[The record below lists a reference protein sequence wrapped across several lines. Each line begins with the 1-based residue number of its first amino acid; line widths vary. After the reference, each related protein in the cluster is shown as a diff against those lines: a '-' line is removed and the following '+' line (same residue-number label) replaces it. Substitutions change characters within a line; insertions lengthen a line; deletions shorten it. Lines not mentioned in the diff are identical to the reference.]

1 MSCKMWSVLPVQESE
16 DLPVEQRKHFTFAFA
31 CHTPDASH
39 LDKDGFKHELVLLD
53 GHGFVWAWWLHL
65 YHLLSVPAPSR
76 SNNIALRHHLDMGST
91 FAPSHLPDF
100 RGWKLYHDG
109 DGVAIMHGPEIVAAK
124 DGPNA
129 VLVYDAM
136 MLADDPADNDKLN
149 WRTIFS
155 GQFIMRDMPEHPVV
169 HLSGLH
175 IYAGREVQERKASVT
190 VSQKKRIA
198 FESMLRSFKEDP
210 SIVAG
215 LEQGKCMQVF
225 MGDWN
230 LNEPQ
235 MKAVLEL
242 VLADVQEKSWRFQAR
257 IDPHSQI
264 VYDLQSSMLRS
275 FKEDPSIFAGLQAD
289 DSSTN
294 FQQFCQHETSPG
306 LLPSNIPESAP
317 SSNRGLRCYSIH
329 STVQ

>member
-1 MSCKMWSVLPVQESE
+1 MRIVSYKLKKKKDSDEWVRDPKYKEELRKQVKAMKAEGSKIAVLTEINVNWYSWLESE
-16 DLPVEQRKHFTFAFA
+16 FQTD
-31 CHTPDASH
+31 
-39 LDKDGFKHELVLLD
+39 
-53 GHGFVWAWWLHL
+53 
-65 YHLLSVPAPSR
+65 
-76 SNNIALRHHLDMGST
+76 
-91 FAPSHLPDF
+91 PDF
-100 RGWKLYHDG
+100 CEWKLYHDG

-155 GQFIMRDMPEHPVV
+155 GQFIMREMPEHPVV

-264 VYDLQSSMLRS
+264 VYDLQSSLLNRDWIVS
-275 FKEDPSIFAGLQAD
+275 FFKQGFVFPMHLVNTRHHLACYPAISL
-289 DSSTN
+289 S
-294 FQQFCQHETSPG
+294 QHRPVIVDFGAIQSA
-306 LLPSNIPESAP
+306 AP
-317 SSNRGLRCYSIH
+317 SSNHVLRSHFGCNPA
-329 STVQ
+329 

>member
-1 MSCKMWSVLPVQESE
+1 MSVCALGVVILSE
-16 DLPVEQRKHFTFAFA
+16 
-31 CHTPDASH
+31 C
-39 LDKDGFKHELVLLD
+39 
-53 GHGFVWAWWLHL
+53 
-65 YHLLSVPAPSR
+65 
-76 SNNIALRHHLDMGST
+76 
-91 FAPSHLPDF
+91 
-100 RGWKLYHDG
+100 
-109 DGVAIMHGPEIVAAK
+109 
-124 DGPNA
+124 
-129 VLVYDAM
+129 
-136 MLADDPADNDKLN
+136 
-149 WRTIFS
+149 RTIK
-155 GQFIMRDMPEHPVV
+155 I
-169 HLSGLH
+169 
-175 IYAGREVQERKASVT
+175 
-190 VSQKKRIA
+190 
-198 FESMLRSFKEDP
+198 RSFKEDP

-275 FKEDPSIFAGLQAD
+275 FKEDPSIVAGLQAD
-289 DSSTN
+289 DSTTN

-317 SSNRGLRCYSIH
+317 SSNRGLRGYSIR